1 MQTCCYLHAFAPAV
15 TRRRTG
21 IRLGRRRQSRGGA
34 VVPWPSVSTGCL
46 PVSASTGTIF
56 NGLNWFAKNN
66 QTGFVSTGF
75 IFYAKEWMTHTHLE
89 QYTTNCLF
97 IRRLIINNFFK
108 PLSFLERRKHKV
120 QERGFENLIAFSVL
134 NRDFQMLTKMTL
146 SQMNPS
152 QSLTPCLFNICIN
165 IVFHCTPRFL
175 KWSLRITILT
185 KMLYTFLISR
195 VCYIPCPSHASWF
208 VHPNNVWQKCEAH
221 QMCKLWH

>member
-21 IRLGRRRQSRGGA
+21 IRLGRRRQSRGG
-34 VVPWPSVSTGCL
+34 VEVPWPS
-46 PVSASTGTIF
+46 
-56 NGLNWFAKNN
+56 
-66 QTGFVSTGF
+66 
-75 IFYAKEWMTHTHLE
+75 
-89 QYTTNCLF
+89 CLF
-97 IRRLIINNFFK
+97 TRHLLINNFLK
-108 PLSFLERRKHKV
+108 PISFLERRKHKV
-120 QERGFENLIAFSVL
+120 QKRGFQKLIAFSVL
-134 NRDFQMLTKMTL
+134 NGDFHMLTKMTL

-152 QSLTPCLFNICIN
+152 ESLTPCLFNICIN

-185 KMLYTFLISR
+185 KILYTFLISR

-208 VHPNNVWQKCEAH
+208 VHANNVWQKCEAH